1 MLFFFQNKYLCIY
14 LHWFVVHMSQMQ
26 ITWFF
31 FFFFLHKAVD
41 VVNVIIKEIAD
52 LISTSPS
59 VTSILRHLYSYFIIS
74 YSRVF
79 GIFFF
84 LLSFNSI
91 IYRKSHFLCMTN
103 TMIHE
108 TMFVFIISSTHLFV
122 GNEHWN
128 VTCILL
134 RVIT

>member
-1 MLFFFQNKYLCIY
+1 
-14 LHWFVVHMSQMQ
+14 MSQMQ
-26 ITWFF
+26 ITWF

-84 LLSFNSI
+84 SSFFQFNNLP
-91 IYRKSHFLCMTN
+91 KKPF
-103 TMIHE
+103 
-108 TMFVFIISSTHLFV
+108 FVYDKYNDTRNDVRFYYFV
-122 GNEHWN
+122 YSFVCWQRTLKCN
-128 VTCILL
+128 VYFA
-134 RVIT
+134 